1 MGKGSASHLDG
12 AGCISLRPRLN
23 TFPSWL
29 RGPGVAIAG
38 AWVIATGAA
47 PSAVLAAAPT
57 SAPALSL
64 EPCEIEDASHFN
76 VLAAECGTLEVPEN
90 PAAPQGRTIQ
100 LFIARAP
107 AISRRKSPDPLFVL
121 AGGPGMGATTMYAG
135 TSPAFARIRR
145 DRDIVLVDQ
154 RGTGKSNVLNCAFDD
169 DALLR
174 STPSEVQAETRRCL
188 EQLRQHADV
197 AFYTTSIAVRDL
209 DRVRA
214 ALGYEQINLYGGS
227 YGTRVAEH
235 YLRRFPEHTR
245 TLILDGVVAPEL
257 ALGPAIALD
266 AEAALDNVFARCV
279 KDAACKQHF
288 GDPQQ
293 TYQQLRTS
301 LQSRAVP
308 VSFADPTTGEPAH
321 LDFGP
326 LHFATVLRLSTYN
339 SEQAAVLPL
348 MLQLAQNSGNYA
360 PLAGQFMVMLRSYG
374 DVLAYGMHNS
384 VVCTEDVPFYKPE
397 LIDRAQLA
405 RTFLGTTQV
414 DALLSL
420 CSGWPRGPIDA
431 DLHAPLKSDT
441 PVLLLSGGNDP
452 VTPAASAEQ
461 TMKGLTHSLH
471 IKLDGLGH
479 GQLGAPCMDRV
490 MAQFIQSASVELDV
504 SCTRAARPM
513 PFFLSPAGPAP

>member
-1 MGKGSASHLDG
+1 
-12 AGCISLRPRLN
+12 LN
-23 TFPSWL
+23 IFSSWWVWV
-29 RGPGVAIAG
+29 VA
-38 AWVIATGAA
+38 VIAATAGVSAA
-47 PSAVLAAAPT
+47 ESEALNRRAAQDTKVTVPSR
-57 SAPALSL
+57 PAIEGSGQSL
-64 EPCEIEDASHFN
+64 TLKPCQIEDASHFN
-76 VLAAECGTLEVPEN
+76 VMAAECATLEVPEN
-90 PAAPQGRTIQ
+90 PAAPLGRTIS
-100 LFIARAP
+100 LYIARAP
-107 AISRRKSPDPLFVL
+107 AISRRKSPDPLFIL

-135 TSPAFARIRR
+135 TAPAFARIRR

-174 STPSEVQAETRRCL
+174 STPAEVQAETRRCL
-188 EQLRQHADV
+188 DQLRQHADV
-197 AFYTTSIAVRDL
+197 AFYTTSVAVRDL

-214 ALGYEQINLYGGS
+214 ALGYDRINLYGGS

-235 YLRRFPEHTR
+235 YLRRFPQHTR

-257 ALGPAIALD
+257 ALGPEIALD
-266 AEAALDNVFARCV
+266 AEAALTNILARCAQ
-279 KDAACKQHF
+279 DPACKERF
-288 GDPQQ
+288 GDPHLA
-293 TYQQLRTS
+293 YQQLRTA
-301 LQSRAVP
+301 LQARAVP
-308 VSFADPTTGEPAH
+308 VSFTNPTTGEPAH

-326 LHFATVLRLSTYN
+326 LHLATVLRLSTYN

-348 MLQLAQNSGNYA
+348 MLHLAQSSGNYA
-360 PLAGQFMVMLRSYG
+360 PLAGQFMVMLRNYG

-384 VVCTEDVPFYKPE
+384 VVCTEDVPFYKPQM
-397 LIDRAQLA
+397 IDRAALS

-420 CSGWPRGPIDA
+420 CDGWPRGPIDA

-461 TMKGLTHSLH
+461 TMKGLSQSLH
-471 IKLDGLGH
+471 LKLEGLGH

-490 MAQFIQSASVELDV
+490 MAQFIERGSVEKLDT
-504 SCTRAARPM
+504 SCTKNARPM
-513 PFFLSPAGPAP
+513 PFFLSPAGPGP